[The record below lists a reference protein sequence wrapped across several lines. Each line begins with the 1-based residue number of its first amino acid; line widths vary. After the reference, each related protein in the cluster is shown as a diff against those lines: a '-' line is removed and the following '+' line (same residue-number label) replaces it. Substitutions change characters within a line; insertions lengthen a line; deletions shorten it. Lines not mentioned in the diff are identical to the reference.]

1 MKRMYVQIITCFFVA
16 SCGQQK
22 ANTDKPA
29 AQQEEVNSVTLTEA
43 QVQQAGI
50 VTAPVKKQVIN
61 TVLKVNGVVDVPP
74 QNIVSVSFPLGGYL
88 KHTKLLPGMHVNKG
102 EVIGTI
108 EDQAL
113 VQLQQD
119 YLVAVARLTYLQQ
132 EYDRQKELNEQK
144 VSADKIFQQ
153 ASADFS
159 AQKVLVRGLGEKL
172 RLIAI
177 DPARLE
183 ENKISR
189 SVPVYSP
196 INGFVSKVNVNIG
209 KFVSPTDVLFELIN
223 PEDMH
228 AALTIFEKDMPKVR
242 VGQEVSVSFV
252 DDPAREYDCEVI
264 LVTRNVD
271 DNRSGIAH
279 CHFETMPKNLLP
291 GMFLNASIRISNA
304 EAMTVPDDAI
314 VRHAGKQY
322 VLYESGARTYELVE
336 VETGVRD
343 SGITEITG
351 KTMDLHDKPVV
362 VKNAYSILG
371 TMKGGGE
378 EDHEH

>member
-1 MKRMYVQIITCFFVA
+1 MNRIIVQLIFCVLLA
-16 SCGQQK
+16 ACNSQK
-22 ANTDKPA
+22 AET
-29 AQQEEVNSVTLTEA
+29 AQAEKEKETNSVTLTEA
-43 QVQQAGI
+43 QVQQAG
-50 VTAPVKKQVIN
+50 VVAAPVKKQVIN

-88 KHTKLLPGMHVNKG
+88 RTTHLLPGMHVNKG
-102 EVIGTI
+102 EVIGVI

-144 VSADKIFQQ
+144 VSADKVYQQ
-153 ASADFS
+153 TVADFT
-159 AQKVLVRGLGEKL
+159 AQKVTVKGLAEKL

-177 DPARLE
+177 NPDRLE

-209 KFVSPTDVLFELIN
+209 KFVSPTEVLFELIN
-223 PEDMH
+223 PSDMH
-228 AALTIFEKDMPKVR
+228 AALTIFEKDMPKVK
-242 VGQEVSVSFV
+242 VGQQVLVSFV
-252 DDPAREYDCEVI
+252 DDPTREYACEII

-271 DNRSGIAH
+271 DNRSGVAH

-291 GMFLNASIRISNA
+291 GMFLNGSVRIANA
-304 EAMTVPDDAI
+304 EVMTVPDEAI
-314 VRHAGKQY
+314 VRFAGKQF
-322 VLYESGARTYELVE
+322 VLHETGLRTYELVE
-336 VETGVRD
+336 VESGARENGV
-343 SGITEITG
+343 TEISG
-351 KTMDLHDKPVV
+351 KGIDLLDQPVV
-362 VKNAYSILG
+362 VKNAYAVLG
-371 TMKGGGE
+371 KMKNPE
-378 EDHEH
+378 EEHQH